1 VEVSAIYLIR
11 HGQAGPRHRYDELSE
26 LGRAQAAS
34 LGRHFAAQGMAFTAL
49 YAGGLQRQQETAE
62 IVRAALEQAKGSA
75 PEIVID
81 DGWNEFNLSS
91 VYRAIADHLSRD
103 LPGFA
108 EDFAEMQAALIADPN
123 TVRGAAGR
131 CDRVVIQAWIEHR
144 YPHEEIAS
152 WIEFRQ
158 RVEAQRDLF
167 SRHDDEERI
176 AIFTSA
182 TPIAIT
188 IGAALGLSNEKI
200 LGLMGAL
207 YNTSV
212 SELRLRDG
220 ESWLLTFNGTPHL
233 DDPAMRTFR

>member
-1 VEVSAIYLIR
+1 VSAIYLIR

-26 LGRAQAAS
+26 LGRAQAAA
-34 LGRHFAAQGMAFTAL
+34 LGRQFAAQGTAFTAL
-49 YAGGLQRQQETAE
+49 YAGGLYRQQQTAE
-62 IVRAALEQAKGSA
+62 LVRAALERAHGSA

-91 VYRAIADHLSRD
+91 VYRAMADHLARD
-103 LPGFA
+103 IPGFA
-108 EDFAEMQAALIADPN
+108 EDFAEMQAALIADPH

-131 CDRVVIQAWIEHR
+131 CDRVVIQAWMEHR
-144 YPHEEIAS
+144 YPHDEIVS
-152 WIEFRQ
+152 WAEFRR

-167 SRHDDEERI
+167 SRHDGERM

-188 IGAALGLSNEKI
+188 IGAVLGLANEKI

-212 SELRLRDG
+212 SELRWRDG
-220 ESWLLTFNGTPHL
+220 ELWLLTFNGTPHL

>member
-1 VEVSAIYLIR
+1 MSAIYLIR

-26 LGRAQAAS
+26 LGRAQAAQ
-34 LGRHFAAQGMAFTAL
+34 LGRHFAAQGTTFTAL
-49 YAGGLQRQQETAE
+49 YAGGLHRQQQTAE
-62 IVRAALEQAKGSA
+62 IVRAALAPSSGST

-91 VYRAIADHLSRD
+91 VYRALADHLSRD

-131 CDRVVIQAWIEHR
+131 CDRLVIEAWMEHR
-144 YPHEEIAS
+144 YLHEEIPS
-152 WIEFRQ
+152 WSEFRT

-167 SRHDDEERI
+167 SRHEGERI

-188 IGAALGLSNEKI
+188 VGAALGLTNEKI

-220 ESWLLTFNGTPHL
+220 ELWLLSFNTSAHL